1 MGRRER
7 CRVVRG
13 VSKRVVEI
21 VGQKEDCFERAIVI
35 VRGEADGLGA
45 AQLRQRA
52 TGALSGLVS
61 YRRTALWRDWL
72 LVGLRYLGAFL
83 AGAGACYWLIH

>member
-1 MGRRER
+1 M
-7 CRVVRG
+7 VRG

-21 VGQKEDCFERAIVI
+21 VGQKEDYFERAIVI